1 MFVGHYGPAFALKS
15 ARKPIPLW
23 VLFIAVQWL
32 DICWTVLVLAGVEKL
47 RIVPGF
53 TESSA
58 FDLYYMPF
66 THGLIGAA
74 MLSALLGA
82 IVAAAMREECGRV
95 FLVIAAAVFSHWLL
109 DLLVHVPDL
118 PLYDDSAK
126 VGLGLWRYL
135 WVALP
140 LELLI
145 LVLGAWFYVRHVPAR
160 RPRGDLWLWAF
171 VALMVVLHLIG
182 TFGPVPA
189 STASAAQG
197 GLGAYL
203 VLALLAGLVDWA
215 RGTV

>member
-15 ARKPIPLW
+15 AHKPIPLW

-53 TESSA
+53 TEASA
-58 FDLYYMPF
+58 FDLYYFPYS
-66 THGLIGAA
+66 HGLIGAA
-74 MLSALLGA
+74 VLSALLGA
-82 IVAAAMREECGRV
+82 IVAAIMRAERGRV

-126 VGLGLWRYL
+126 VGLGLWRHL
-135 WVALP
+135 WIALP
-140 LELLI
+140 LELLA
-145 LVLGAWFYVRHVPAR
+145 LVLGAWFYARSVPAR
-160 RPRGDLWLWAF
+160 RARGDLWLWAF
-171 VALMVVLHLIG
+171 VVLMVALHLIG
-182 TFGPVPA
+182 TFGPVPT

-203 VLALLAGLVDWA
+203 VLVLLAGLVDRA
-215 RGTV
+215 RGTL